1 MVAYWCSGF
10 EYHIPIWDDALANT
24 YQLTIDGTVIEGV
37 SGKWVTN
44 AAIFDGSSFLYRA
57 SETVFKPSARESFTV
72 CAWVWLNNVTD
83 AHCFIAKREAGVIEF
98 DLSFNPANKRFT
110 FKLHD
115 GTYLYTATST
125 NGSIVAGRWY
135 HVMGTF
141 RHKYPNAGS
150 ALVLVNGNGSAFF
163 TVSASALA
171 YDENPLVIG
180 GSDAGF
186 LNGRLS
192 DVSMWRRELT
202 SSDRLGLQ
210 LMPIIDLI
218 SAPIVAASD
227 GGSGFS
233 GYPTAAA
240 PATAPT
246 SFEIDETGTYPVL
259 LWVSENVNSIAVE
272 IQRDDGAG
280 FVSVREEQNNYSWED
295 ISVTNPGTA
304 SYRIRSV
311 NMFGASAWS
320 STVTMGGTTAGV
332 TTDEG
337 TVSTDDGTLTTD
349 ES

>member
-272 IQRDDGAG
+272 IQRDGGAG

-320 STVTMGGTTAGV
+320 ATVTLGATAAIIDG
-332 TTDEG
+332 EG
-337 TVSTDDGTLTTD
+337 TITDGEGTLTDGET
-349 ES
+349 